1 MPGRNV
7 SKTCGVFPCSGAAH
21 GKEDGTASESS
32 HQCSCYCQRWQNY
45 IAATATVAGFQR
57 NCSVYKDVLH
67 SQTENLPSSPLWLQ
81 TKAAHTKSTPCRS
94 TQWKADAAVLRA
106 LENFLIKSW
115 CLCSS
120 ALNNQQRIEAL
131 SGDDTALD
139 TVTAKSC
146 LQMCYPNTETHVTV
160 C

>member
-1 MPGRNV
+1 MSARLVVCSRVQGLHTAKGTGLRASPPTSAPVIVSTGR
-7 SKTCGVFPCSGAAH
+7 TILLLQQQWQVFKETAVYTRMFYAA
-21 GKEDGTASESS
+21 KP
-32 HQCSCYCQRWQNY
+32 
-45 IAATATVAGFQR
+45 
-57 NCSVYKDVLH
+57 K
-67 SQTENLPSSPLWLQ
+67 NLPSSPLWLQ

-131 SGDDTALD
+131 SGDDAALD